1 MIVRCSDCNLG
12 RLIAITREIYDAGSH
27 FREASATC
35 QLTLFAVVK
44 ALEASAFNCDLK
56 LLKWAVPPGWG
67 AHTASLITEGVCL
80 GGNGQACCIQIILSE
95 KALNA

>member
-1 MIVRCSDCNLG
+1 M
-12 RLIAITREIYDAGSH
+12 REIYNPISH

-35 QLTLFAVVK
+35 QRTLFAVVK

-56 LLKWAVPPGWG
+56 LLKWAVPPGWV
-67 AHTASLITEGVCL
+67 AYTASLITESVCL
-80 GGNGQACCIQIILSE
+80 GGNGQTCCIEIILSE